1 MLNNFL
7 GVIIDESK
15 LDTFKKISNI
25 LFILG
30 IISIITLPLFGK
42 NLYITEKQLFN
53 ANLIDFIDTNKF
65 SDYQFKYFSM
75 SEEEKLNDSLYK
87 FCDGFF
93 LQSNSTPYNKINSR
107 IFHSPRGEKIKFIMI
122 NLIYNQNLSNFV
134 NLKKAN
140 SIFYV
145 LIKFIS
151 DYNFTQWLAK
161 DIQINY
167 ITSELFYD
175 NPNEAYEKL
184 TNGKYN
190 KLISKGMTI
199 DGILNIDLN
208 EFDVENIEKL
218 LIKFNGVNSEL
229 VDMDYLTMFI
239 QSLKTKYKKNGIFS
253 VTNYILPDKIK
264 DILKLVFDNIGILF
278 KNFIK
283 IKTYSK
289 NIIYLIENIFENFF
303 MINEKINTNHIF
315 ISNNYNSILFKIKS
329 NNSEISHVIN
339 EQKINDYYS
348 ITNSLYIYLKVI
360 NNVEIDI
367 FRGEYHYLYLGC
379 YRFIGFNYLFILF
392 LLTIRMVYEEIDIVY
407 IIEFLFISEYKEP
420 LKSINSSKILSIL
433 SLNCITFIYIFLHIE
448 NVANFLNIEN
458 YVTLFYIIIFC
469 CFIIQFFSFLLI
481 DLTRHEERF
490 INNIFRFI
498 LILNCYQ
505 FISLNE
511 GIGLYLTVTIMP
523 LEFILLMIDNRNN
536 NYIKIILLGI
546 IIYPL
551 LGAKNLIN
559 QMILNYI
566 KFQNNIYPFINISL
580 FLLTYRIAL
589 VLIETINKYKRGL
602 MEDEDEE
609 DNHFNLPEFYIEE

>member
-7 GVIIDESK
+7 GVVIDESK

-30 IISIITLPLFGK
+30 IISIIALPLFGK

-53 ANLIDFIDTNKF
+53 ANLFDFIDTNKF

-208 EFDVENIEKL
+208 EFNVGNIEKL

-253 VTNYILPDKIK
+253 VTNYKLPDKIK

-367 FRGEYHYLYLGC
+367 
-379 YRFIGFNYLFILF
+379 
-392 LLTIRMVYEEIDIVY
+392 VY

-448 NVANFLNIEN
+448 KIAYLLNIQN
-458 YVTLFYIIIFC
+458 YVIVFYIIIFC
-469 CFIIQFFSFLLI
+469 CFIIQFISFLLI
-481 DLTRHEERF
+481 NLTRHEERF

-546 IIYPL
+546 IVYPL
-551 LGAKNLIN
+551 IRTKILIN
-559 QMILNYI
+559 QIILNYI
-566 KFQNNIYPFINISL
+566 KFQNSVYPFISITL
-580 FLLTYRIAL
+580 FLLIYRIVL
-589 VLIETINKYKRGL
+589 ILIETINKYKRGL
-602 MEDEDEE
+602 KEDEDEE

>member
-15 LDTFKKISNI
+15 LDKFKKISNI

-30 IISIITLPLFGK
+30 IISIIALPLLGK
-42 NLYITEKQLFN
+42 NLYIIEKQLSNADMIDAINFN
-53 ANLIDFIDTNKF
+53 TFT
-65 SDYQFKYFSM
+65 DYQIKYFSM
-75 SEEEKLNDSLYK
+75 SEEEKLNDSIYK
-87 FCDGFF
+87 FCDGFIF
-93 LQSNSTPYNKINSR
+93 QPKSTPYNKINSR
-107 IFHSPRGEKIKFIMI
+107 IFHSPRGQKIKFIMI
-122 NLIYNQNLSNFV
+122 NLIYEQNITNFFM
-134 NLKKAN
+134 LKKAN
-140 SIFYV
+140 SIFYS
-145 LIKFIS
+145 LISFLS
-151 DYNFTQWLAK
+151 DYNFTQWLSK

-167 ITSELFYD
+167 ITSEFFYD

-208 EFDVENIEKL
+208 EFNVGNIEKL

-229 VDMDYLTMFI
+229 ADMDYVTMFI
-239 QSLKTKYKKNGIFS
+239 NSLKFKYKKNGIFS
-253 VTNYILPDKIK
+253 TNYYILPDKIK
-264 DILKLVFDNIGILF
+264 QILKLVFDNIGILF
-278 KNFIK
+278 KNYIK
-283 IKTYSK
+283 MKTYTK
-289 NIIYLIENIFENFF
+289 NMIYLIENIFENYFL
-303 MINEKINTNHIF
+303 INDKINTNHIF

-329 NNSEISHVIN
+329 NNSEINQMIN
-339 EQKINDYYS
+339 EQNIYDYYS
-348 ITNSLYIYLKVI
+348 ITNSLYIYLKII

-379 YRFIGFNYLFILF
+379 FRFIGSNVFLILF
-392 LLTIRMVYEEIDIVY
+392 LLTMRMLYEEIDIVY
-407 IIEFLFISEYKEP
+407 IIEFIFISEYKEP

-448 NVANFLNIEN
+448 KIAYLLNIQN
-458 YVTLFYIIIFC
+458 YVIVFYIIIFC
-469 CFIIQFFSFLLI
+469 CFIIQFISFLLI
-481 DLTRHEERF
+481 NLTRHEERF

-523 LEFILLMIDNRNN
+523 IEFILLMIDNRNN
-536 NYIKIILLGI
+536 NFIKIILLGI
-546 IIYPL
+546 IVYPL
-551 LGAKNLIN
+551 IRTKILIK

-566 KFQNNIYPFINISL
+566 KFQNSVYPFISITL
-580 FLLTYRIAL
+580 FLLIYRISL

-602 MEDEDEE
+602 KEDEDEE
-609 DNHFNLPEFYIEE
+609 DNHFNLPEYYIEE

>member
-7 GVIIDESK
+7 AVIIDESK
-15 LDTFKKISNI
+15 LAIFKKISNI

-30 IISIITLPLFGK
+30 ILSIIGLPLLGK
-42 NLYITEKQLFN
+42 KLYIVEKQLLN
-53 ANLIDFIDTNKF
+53 AELINSLDYNKFID
-65 SDYQFKYFSM
+65 YQYKYFTM
-75 SEEEKLNDSLYK
+75 SEEEKLNDSIYK
-87 FCDGFF
+87 FCDGFIF
-93 LQSNSTPYNKINSR
+93 QPKSTPYNKINSR
-107 IFHSPRGEKIKFIMI
+107 IFHSQRGEKIKFIMI
-122 NLIYNQNLSNFV
+122 NLIYDQNLNNFII
-134 NLKKAN
+134 LKKAN
-140 SIFYV
+140 SIFYS
-145 LIKFIS
+145 LFSFLS
-151 DYNFTQWLAK
+151 DYNFTQWLSK

-167 ITSELFYD
+167 ITSEFFYD
-175 NPNEAYEKL
+175 NPNESYEKL

-208 EFDVENIEKL
+208 EFNIENIEKI
-218 LIKFNGVNSEL
+218 LIKFNGINSEL
-229 VDMDYLTMFI
+229 VDMDYVTMFI
-239 QSLKTKYKKNGIFS
+239 NSLKFNYKKNGIFL
-253 VTNYILPDKIK
+253 TKNYMLSDKIK
-264 DILKLVFDNIGILF
+264 EILKLIFDNIGILF

-289 NIIYLIENIFENFF
+289 NMIYLIENIFENYFL
-303 MINEKINTNHIF
+303 INDKINTNHFF

-329 NNSEISHVIN
+329 NNNEINSIIN
-339 EQKINDYYS
+339 EKKINDYYS
-348 ITNSLYIYLKVI
+348 ITNSLYIYLKII

-379 YRFIGFNYLFILF
+379 FRFIGFNFFLILF
-392 LLTIRMVYEEIDIVY
+392 LLTMRILYEEIDIVY
-407 IIEFLFISEYKEP
+407 IIEFIFISEYKEP
-420 LKSINSSKILSIL
+420 SKSINSSKILFIL
-433 SLNCITFIYIFLHIE
+433 SLNCIIFIYIFLHIE
-448 NVANFLNIEN
+448 NIAYILNIKN
-458 YVTLFYIIIFC
+458 YFTIFYLIIFC
-469 CFIIQFFSFLLI
+469 CFITQFIGFLLI
-481 DLTRHEERF
+481 NLTRHEERF

-523 LEFILLMIDNRNN
+523 MEFILLMIDNRHN

-546 IIYPL
+546 IVYPL
-551 LGAKNLIN
+551 ISTKILIN

-566 KFQNNIYPFINISL
+566 KFQNSVYPFIIITL

-609 DNHFNLPEFYIEE
+609 DNHFNLPEYYIEE